1 MTLDPT
7 RRQRFCRTIPS
18 LAFSAAAVGASTLGA
33 QQAGITALPD
43 SVVQQ
48 VDRGFAP
55 FTAAGSPGCAIGLA
69 RNGQPVL
76 TRAYGLANL
85 EYDVPNTPETI
96 FESGSVAKQ
105 FTAAAVVLLAQDG
118 KLSLDD
124 DVRKYLPEL
133 HDFGKRITIRHL
145 LTHTSG
151 LRDWYT
157 LAELERQPAGRHVH
171 SPATILDIARRQR
184 TLNFPPGAEYLYS
197 NTGYILASIIVQR
210 VSGTPFTTFTEQRL
224 FRPIGLTHTQ
234 WRDDFTKVVKG
245 RATAY
250 TGNSRTGFTLDMP
263 FTNVI
268 GSGGLLTTVSDWLT
282 WNAFLDDPIAIPGG
296 ATLVRTMTT
305 PMILNSGKP
314 LSYALGVT
322 VSTRN
327 GMREVS
333 HSGSTGG
340 YRTWLAR
347 YPNEKASV
355 AVLCNAGAAANPTAA
370 GTTAVMALLGRS
382 APPVTEQTASS
393 ATPAPTDLA
402 RYAGLY
408 RGANPE
414 LVTKIMVRD
423 GQLVGPASLP
433 LIPVAGDRFRTGAS
447 DMVFHVANGKVI
459 ELLQIVAGDTM
470 VLRPVAQVTPT
481 RRDLAAYTGSY
492 GSDELDA
499 RLQVEVQDS
508 VLVVLQAPA
517 PPIVLRPTF
526 ADAFTSGDRT
536 FVFTRDKRGAVT
548 AAEIWAGRAR
558 DIRFVKAK
566 QRK

>member
-1 MTLDPT
+1 MTLEPT
-7 RRQRFCRTIPS
+7 RRQRFCRTIPF
-18 LAFSAAAVGASTLGA
+18 LALSTAVAATLGA
-33 QQAGITALPD
+33 QQPGITALPD
-43 SVVQQ
+43 SVVQR
-48 VDRGFAP
+48 VDLGFAP
-55 FTAAGSPGCAIGLA
+55 YTAAGSPGCAIGLA

-105 FTAAAVVLLAQDG
+105 FTAAAVVLLVQDG

-133 HDFGKRITIRHL
+133 HDFGNRITIRNL

-157 LAELERQPAGRHVH
+157 LAELERQPAGMHVH
-171 SPATILDIARRQR
+171 SPATILEIARRQR

-250 TGNSRTGFTLDMP
+250 TGNARTGFTLDMP

-282 WNAFLDDPIAIPGG
+282 WNAFLDDPVAIPGG
-296 ATLVRTMTT
+296 AALVRMMTT
-305 PMILNSGKP
+305 PMILNSRKP
-314 LSYALGVT
+314 ITYALGVT
-322 VSTRN
+322 VTTRD

-347 YPNEKASV
+347 YPDEKASV
-355 AVLCNAGAAANPTAA
+355 AVLCNAGGAANAPAA
-370 GTTAVMALLGRS
+370 GTAAVMALLGRS
-382 APPVTEQTASS
+382 VPPAVGSTASG
-393 ATPAPTDLA
+393 ATPSPTELA

-414 LVTKIMVRD
+414 VVTKMIVRD
-423 GQLVGPASLP
+423 GQLLGPSSRP
-433 LIPVAGDRFRTGAS
+433 LTSVAPDRFRAGAS
-447 DMVFHVANGKVI
+447 DMVFLVANGKVT
-459 ELLQIVAGDTM
+459 ELLQIVAGDTT

-481 RRDLAAYTGSY
+481 QRELAAYTGSFA
-492 GSDELDA
+492 SDELDA
-499 RLQVEVQDS
+499 RLRVEVRDS
-508 VLVVLQAPA
+508 VLVVRQPPA

-526 ADAFTSGDRT
+526 ADAFAGAERT

-548 AAEIWAGRAR
+548 GLEIWAGRAR

-566 QRK
+566 

>member
-7 RRQRFCRTIPS
+7 RRQRSCRIIPS
-18 LAFSAAAVGASTLGA
+18 LALSAAIAATLGA
-33 QQAGITALPD
+33 QQPGITALPD
-43 SVVQQ
+43 TVVQR
-48 VDRGFAP
+48 VDRAFAP

-133 HDFGKRITIRHL
+133 HDFGKQITIRNL

-157 LAELERQPAGRHVH
+157 LAELERQPAGMHVH

-184 TLNFPPGAEYLYS
+184 TLNFAPGAEYLYS

-210 VSGTPFTTFTEQRL
+210 VSGIPFTTFTEQRL

-250 TGNSRTGFTLDMP
+250 TSNARTGFTLDMP

-268 GSGGLLTTVSDWLT
+268 GSGGLLTTVSDWLA
-282 WNAFLDDPIAIPGG
+282 WNAFLDNPVAIPGG
-296 ATLVRTMTT
+296 ASLVRTMTT

-314 LSYALGVT
+314 ITYALGVSIT
-322 VSTRN
+322 TRN

-333 HSGSTGG
+333 HSGATGG

-347 YPNEKASV
+347 YPDEKASV
-355 AVLCNAGAAANPTAA
+355 AVLCNGGAAANPTAA
-370 GTTAVMALLGRS
+370 GTVAVMALLGRS
-382 APPVTEQTASS
+382 VPPSVGSMASGT
-393 ATPAPTDLA
+393 TPSPTDLG

-408 RGANPE
+408 RGVNPE
-414 LVTKIMVRD
+414 VTTTMIVRD
-423 GQLVGPASLP
+423 GQLLGSAGRLYT
-433 LIPVAGDRFRTGAS
+433 PVAQDRYRDGPS
-447 DMVFHVANGKVI
+447 DVVFHVANGTVT
-459 ELLQIVAGDTM
+459 ELLQIVAGDTT

-481 RRDLAAYTGSY
+481 RHELAAYMGSY
-492 GSDELDA
+492 ASDELDA
-499 RLQVEVQDS
+499 RLQVEVRDS
-508 VLVVLQAPA
+508 VLVVRQTIA

-526 ADAFTSGDRT
+526 ADAFTSADRT
-536 FVFTRDKRGAVT
+536 FVFTRNKRGAVT
-548 AAEIWAGRAR
+548 AMEIWAGRAR
-558 DIRFVKAK
+558 DIRFVKSKRRA
-566 QRK
+566 